1 MRIGKIVIDTNA
13 MSTQEL
19 RDVITELRKVY
30 SRKLKQEQLNEQ
42 MNMLLAE
49 AAENKFAFVDDET
62 GQIWDKRAFIV
73 ADMA

>member
-19 RDVITELRKVY
+19 RDVITELRKAY
-30 SRKLKQEQLNEQ
+30 SRKLKQEQLNEH
-42 MNMLLAE
+42 MNILLAE

-62 GQIWDKRAFIV
+62 GRIWDKKAFIV

>member
-1 MRIGKIVIDTNA
+1 MRIGNIVIDTDA

-19 RDVITELRKVY
+19 KVVIGELRAAY
-30 SRKLKQEQLNEQ
+30 ARKLKQEQLNDR
-42 MNMLLAE
+42 MNALLAE

-62 GQIWDKRAFIV
+62 GRIWDKKAFIV

>member
-19 RDVITELRKVY
+19 RDVITELRKAY
-30 SRKLKQEQLNEQ
+30 SRRLKQEQLNEH
-42 MNMLLAE
+42 MNILLAE

-62 GQIWDKRAFIV
+62 GRIWDKKSFIV

>member
-19 RDVITELRKVY
+19 RDIIAELRKAY
-30 SRKLKQEQLNEQ
+30 SRKLKQEQLNEH
-42 MNMLLAE
+42 MNILLAE

-62 GQIWDKRAFIV
+62 GRIWDKKAFIV

>member
-19 RDVITELRKVY
+19 RDVIVELRKAY
-30 SRKLKQEQLNEQ
+30 SRKLKQEQLNEH
-42 MNMLLAE
+42 MNILLAE

-62 GQIWDKRAFIV
+62 GRIWDKKAFIV

>member
-19 RDVITELRKVY
+19 REVIAELRKAY
-30 SRKLKQEQLNEQ
+30 SRKLKQEQLNEH
-42 MNMLLAE
+42 MNILLAE

-62 GQIWDKRAFIV
+62 GRIWDKKAFIV

>member
-19 RDVITELRKVY
+19 RDVITELRKAY
-30 SRKLKQEQLNEQ
+30 SRRLKQEQLNEH
-42 MNMLLAE
+42 MNILLAE

-62 GQIWDKRAFIV
+62 GRIWDKKAFIV